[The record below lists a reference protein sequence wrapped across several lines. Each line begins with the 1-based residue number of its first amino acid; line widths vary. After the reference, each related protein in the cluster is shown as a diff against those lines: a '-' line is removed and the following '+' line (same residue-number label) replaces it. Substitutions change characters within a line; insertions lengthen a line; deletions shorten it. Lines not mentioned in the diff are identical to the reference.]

1 VRDVSVSVYLDLYLD
16 LYLVRVGGEELDLF
30 AFATAQPVLIS
41 SEAHL
46 LSLMVARALAHPH

>member
-1 VRDVSVSVYLDLYLD
+1 VYLDLF
-16 LYLVRVGGEELDLF
+16 LVRVGGEEIDLY
-30 AFATAQPVLIS
+30 AFATVQPVLIS